1 MQKQRLKKEEYI
13 GTGKHLN
20 VVRRNAKDFPLHAHD
35 YFELEIIL
43 EGCGLHQLNGT
54 EYALKRGCVYI
65 VSPADFHKVTV
76 QKPLLLWNITFDES
90 LLSSTQMQTLL
101 LKKESCCFFA
111 EQILQKLDTAA
122 ELLFQED
129 QSSSH
134 IQPLMDYILSFILED
149 TPLTNELSAVKK
161 AMLFVQTHFRESPSL
176 QTAAAQVCLSPVY
189 FGSLFKKSVG
199 QSYTQYLNSCKI
211 NCAKILLEDH
221 LSVTEACF
229 ASGFGS
235 LSNFLQVF
243 RQHTGCSPQQYKAQ
257 TFQKT

>member
-1 MQKQRLKKEEYI
+1 
-13 GTGKHLN
+13 
-20 VVRRNAKDFPLHAHD
+20 
-35 YFELEIIL
+35 
-43 EGCGLHQLNGT
+43 
-54 EYALKRGCVYI
+54 
-65 VSPADFHKVTV
+65 
-76 QKPLLLWNITFDES
+76 
-90 LLSSTQMQTLL
+90 MQTLL

-161 AMLFVQTHFRESPSL
+161 AMLFVQAHFRESPSL

-221 LSVTEACF
+221 LSVTETCF

-243 RQHTGCSPQQYKAQ
+243 RQHAGCSPQQYKAQ